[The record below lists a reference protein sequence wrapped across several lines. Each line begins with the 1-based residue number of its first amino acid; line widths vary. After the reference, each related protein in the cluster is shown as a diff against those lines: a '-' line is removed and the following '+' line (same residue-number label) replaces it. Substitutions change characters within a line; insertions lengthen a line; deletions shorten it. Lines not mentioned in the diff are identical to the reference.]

1 MPIDLDAVG
10 VESRSRESSW
20 SSKDCLLYALSVGA
34 GAGDPT
40 GAELQFTTENTSG
53 VDQQALPTMAVVL
66 GGGAGGPDSP
76 LARLG
81 DVDFAQMVHGEQEI
95 VLHEPLPVEATV
107 RATTTIPAIYDKG
120 KAALVVLESSAIDV
134 ADDKPMFTNTSKLFF
149 RGEGGWGGGRGPTEQ
164 VELPDRHPDHVVSY
178 PTRTD
183 QALLYRLNG
192 DRNPLHS
199 DPAFAARAGFE
210 VPILHGLCTYGFTGR
225 ALLHTACGSDPA
237 RFMVMRG
244 RFSSPVIP
252 GEQLDVQ
259 IWDHGDGTAN
269 FRTLVGDRVVL
280 DSGVL
285 RYR

>member
-107 RATTTIPAIYDKG
+107 RATTTIPAIYD
-120 KAALVVLESSAIDV
+120 
-134 ADDKPMFTNTSKLFF
+134 
-149 RGEGGWGGGRGPTEQ
+149 
-164 VELPDRHPDHVVSY
+164 
-178 PTRTD
+178 
-183 QALLYRLNG
+183 
-192 DRNPLHS
+192 
-199 DPAFAARAGFE
+199 
-210 VPILHGLCTYGFTGR
+210 
-225 ALLHTACGSDPA
+225 
-237 RFMVMRG
+237 
-244 RFSSPVIP
+244 
-252 GEQLDVQ
+252 
-259 IWDHGDGTAN
+259 
-269 FRTLVGDRVVL
+269 
-280 DSGVL
+280 
-285 RYR
+285 